1 VPTISANGGA
11 ERYWR
16 GRGGARL
23 VLCRNG
29 RLLLREAGKRW
40 WQDASLITV
49 EEIAG
54 DKAWRVDTSPRASA
68 SVTRTHRISRRGGN
82 EDHG

>member
-1 VPTISANGGA
+1 MPTISANGGA

-16 GRGGARL
+16 GPGNARL

-40 WQDASLITV
+40 WIEAGNVTIDAT
-49 EEIAG
+49 
-54 DKAWRVDTSPRASA
+54 WQPDTSPRASA
-68 SVTRTHRISRRGGN
+68 SVTRTHRISRRGGK
-82 EDHG
+82 